1 MISKLS
7 KFAKRLAALSA
18 LVCCLAL
25 MATVAVACDNGN
37 GDPTPQPEDEVKVTA
52 VEITNKTELEAAWYV
67 GEGDRAVAIS
77 LTPVTLTPDNTDVT
91 LTSDNPN
98 IVSVVAGTMTIHAVK
113 AGSATITATAGEK
126 SDSVT
131 VTVSGLES
139 ITISNKNKLSET
151 LFVDDEK
158 TVEIGFTPDRFT
170 AENTEVTL
178 SSDKPEIVSV
188 VAGTMKIRAVKV
200 GSAVITATA
209 GDKTDTVTVT
219 VVDIEDVNITN
230 KQALTAEWYVDD
242 ERTPEVELLPAS
254 LPEGKYGITVLSSN
268 EDAVVYD
275 EDSGKLRAVGAGN
288 ATITVK
294 AGDKQDTVDVQI
306 KAVDTIEVTDLD
318 AIKADM
324 NEVDAERTL
333 TVTYSPAVANTQI
346 KIVSDKPETVS
357 ATNEGGTIKI
367 KAGATLGTAT
377 ITVSARGKS
386 VSFTVT
392 RREKY
397 GQAQMIFGD
406 AFIENAGNYLLR
418 LTEGD
423 RVMLPKPSV
432 VGAKGGTIAADDIS
446 VACQN
451 ANVTIMENTLAVNAV
466 GAYTLAYSVTDDDTE
481 VGDKTVTETVTL
493 YVYRKILAEASA
505 DTQVNNNFTFDN
517 DGAAETMI
525 NSQTVTLKN
534 ADITETALNFEAGK
548 TYYVEA
554 EYNLNLG
561 SDVNTEAGFAHMAVG
576 KPSYFAVVKRDPAN
590 RDAYTGEYTQGQP
603 IKEYDHSKNYGYTY
617 AHPYVLKIDQTRKTD
632 TGNTNTLKV
641 AVMRDGNYFYLFV
654 DGKYVLCANRPEY
667 ADIDTVPALFGR
679 FIKKDGGD
687 STVGKI
693 KYLSGQEATAKLAE
707 LIGHGEKM
715 LSGYG
720 YNGNTDTTA
729 AISDGTL
736 TAGYDQTNGV
746 TVDYKATDRSTG
758 TGSVSPYMYFYGDFT
773 FEFVYKPDTAN
784 LASDSRMYM
793 VATPFI
799 YDNMGENKDE
809 NKLFEL
815 GMVRNNS
822 DWDLWISRQ
831 FTRKN
836 YGWND
841 ADEYIT
847 KSDGMPYDVS
857 EGIRY
862 TVSRKL
868 TASCAYY
875 VISAQSVA
883 HSEQKAVRTFTWEKR
898 GDDSV
903 ATEDARVD
911 FDTPIML
918 VLYNQKLAGK
928 YTQITWSDNSQAST
942 TMRIQDN
949 DIIADNVKHV
959 QHTAL
964 EGNNT
969 DLSAGAVLKYRYE
982 NVTDSSVKNG
992 NNLKTGKYICVVKYS
1007 TSDANKKYGLHMTFG
1022 HGDVN
1027 KNQEDMFDVSLDAAA
1042 AGAKYAVFELELDRP
1057 YISDNSWQDYTL
1069 YITLKA
1075 PYSFID
1081 ADRTGVTVEE
1091 LKLYQVQA

>member
-98 IVSVVAGTMTIHAVK
+98 IVSVVAGTMKIHAVK

-131 VTVSGLES
+131 VTVSG
-139 ITISNKNKLSET
+139 
-151 LFVDDEK
+151 
-158 TVEIGFTPDRFT
+158 
-170 AENTEVTL
+170 
-178 SSDKPEIVSV
+178 
-188 VAGTMKIRAVKV
+188 
-200 GSAVITATA
+200 
-209 GDKTDTVTVT
+209 T

-242 ERTPEVELLPAS
+242 ERTLEVELLPAS

-294 AGDKQDTVDVQI
+294 ACDKQDTVDVQI
-306 KAVDTIEVTDLD
+306 KAIDTIEVTDLD

-423 RVMLPKPSV
+423 RVTLPKPSV

-446 VACQN
+446 VTCQN
-451 ANVTIMENTLAVNAV
+451 ANVTIMDNTLAVNAV

-554 EYNLNLG
+554 EYNLHLG
-561 SDVNTEAGFAHMAVG
+561 SDVNTEAGFAHMAAG

-667 ADIDTVPALFGR
+667 ANIDTVPALFGR

-799 YDNMGENKDE
+799 YDNMGENR
-809 NKLFEL
+809 LFEL
-815 GMVRNNS
+815 GMVRNESN
-822 DWDLWISRQ
+822 WDLWISRQ

-841 ADEYIT
+841 VDEYIT

-883 HSEQKAVRTFTWEKR
+883 HPEQKAVRTFTWEKR

-949 DIIADNVKHV
+949 DITADNVKHV
-959 QHTAL
+959 QYTGR
-964 EGNNT
+964 EGDNT

-1057 YISDNSWQDYTL
+1057 YRSDGSWQDYTL
-1069 YITLKA
+1069 YITLQA